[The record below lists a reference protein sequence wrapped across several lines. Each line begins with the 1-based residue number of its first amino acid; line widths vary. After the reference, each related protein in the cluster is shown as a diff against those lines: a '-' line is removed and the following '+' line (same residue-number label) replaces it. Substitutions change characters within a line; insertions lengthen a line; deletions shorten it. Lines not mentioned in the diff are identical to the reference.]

1 MIMGDAPEEKASSII
16 LLETLATGPLKV
28 APTPPKR
35 GLIGA
40 FERYGK
46 RLLKHPLFPWVGR
59 WMMIGLLIALTY
71 SAFFGPKDPR
81 QNFATVMSWVVWW
94 PLLAIS
100 YLLIGRVWCAVCP
113 MGAISDLMHR
123 KVGLNLKA
131 PALFK
136 KRWLVAVLLGIA
148 ILYQAWIEEVTRA
161 SVSPLVTGFILWS
174 FTIGAAVSGLVFE
187 RWTWCRHICPLGAW
201 SGVFA
206 MSSAV
211 EVRADPNVCLANRCK
226 GIYCYFGRD
235 DLPGCPFHQVPKIM
249 ETNRYCSTCGNCLK
263 ACPNDAI
270 SIRLRPPGREF
281 FTQKKE
287 VFENALIAVVAIGVV
302 AFQTLA
308 MTEPWM
314 LLRDKVAPLPLLSN
328 DAVLYGILILSCVG
342 LAVSLFFLAS
352 RVYARLTGQSWRQD
366 MSRFGFAF
374 LPLALM
380 THIGH
385 NLGHFFNGYVLL
397 PGALAG
403 VFGRPLQSA
412 AEGTPDFWTWQML
425 EIALVL
431 GGLAISFWVIRGICA
446 SGKLRCPQSI
456 AAAPYVVLSVIY
468 AAVFIWLF
476 ILPMVTRVS

>member
-1 MIMGDAPEEKASSII
+1 MSDAPEDKTSII
-16 LLETLATGPLKV
+16 LIETLAAGPLKV
-28 APTPPKR
+28 APTPPKT
-35 GLIGA
+35 GWTGA

-59 WMMIGLLIALTY
+59 WMMIGLLVALMY
-71 SAFFGPKDPR
+71 SAFLGPRDPR
-81 QNFATVMSWVVWW
+81 VNFATVMSWVVWW

-113 MGAISDLMHR
+113 MGAISDLLHR

-131 PALFK
+131 PELFK

-187 RWTWCRHICPLGAW
+187 RWTWCRHLCPLGAW
-201 SGVFA
+201 SGVFS
-206 MSSAV
+206 MSSVV

-235 DLPGCPFHQVPKIM
+235 DQPGCPFHQVPKIM

-287 VFENALIAVVAIGVV
+287 VLENALIAVVAIGVV
-302 AFQTLA
+302 AFQALA

-314 LLRDKVAPLPLLSN
+314 LIRENAASEPLLSN
-328 DAVLYGILILSCVG
+328 DAVLYGILILGCVG
-342 LAVSLFFLAS
+342 LAVGLFFLTS
-352 RVYARLTGQSWRQD
+352 RVYARLTGQAWRQE

-380 THIGH
+380 AHIGH
-385 NLGHFFNGYVLL
+385 NLGHLFNGYALL

-403 VFGRPLQSA
+403 IFG
-412 AEGTPDFWTWQML
+412 GTPQVVAESTPDTWIWQML

-431 GGLAISFWVIRGICA
+431 GGLAISIWVVRRICA
-446 SGKLRCPQSI
+446 SGKLSCPLPL
-456 AAAPYVVLSVIY
+456 AAAPYIILSVIY
-468 AAVFIWLF
+468 AVAFIWLF
-476 ILPMVTRVS
+476 VLPMVTRVS